1 MQLTVN
7 LIWGIVV
14 SVPPQQPIAKLE
26 VNAAQ
31 KLVNAG
37 NQRLKILT
45 IAYCKNN
52 SKENC
57 KIQTVN
63 KNIFLVRKEI
73 LKAYLATTK
82 SLSNIIT
89 GSPKIMAS
97 LNWRSINYHCNKRR
111 NSNEKVFAKSLLV
124 AAMFSVAGSAL
135 AVQKD
140 ITVTAN
146 VDAAL
151 DMTQTDNTALPK
163 AVEMQY
169 LPGQG
174 LQSYQLMTKIW
185 SNDVTKDVKMQLV
198 SPAQLVQSTD
208 ASKIV
213 PLTVTW
219 GGEEI
224 KADAATTFTATK
236 IFASDALTNGSLA
249 KNLMFAQTTKGVLET
264 GIYRGVVSIYLSQDI

>member
-1 MQLTVN
+1 M
-7 LIWGIVV
+7 
-14 SVPPQQPIAKLE
+14 K
-26 VNAAQ
+26 
-31 KLVNAG
+31 
-37 NQRLKILT
+37 
-45 IAYCKNN
+45 
-52 SKENC
+52 
-57 KIQTVN
+57 
-63 KNIFLVRKEI
+63 
-73 LKAYLATTK
+73 
-82 SLSNIIT
+82 
-89 GSPKIMAS
+89 
-97 LNWRSINYHCNKRR
+97 
-111 NSNEKVFAKSLLV
+111 KVFAKSLLV

-163 AVEMQY
+163 AVEMQ
-169 LPGQG
+169 
-174 LQSYQLMTKIW
+174 SYQLMTKIW

-198 SPAQLVQSTD
+198 SPAQLVQSLD